1 MIRRHYPL
9 LRISPDAAGKLQY
22 DHTRALARLAQIETE
37 LAELERQVRAQFGA
51 EAYWLLRNNARNAA
65 LAEQLKQE
73 IAA

>member
-1 MIRRHYPL
+1 MIKRHYPL
-9 LRISPDAAGKLQY
+9 LRLTPEAAGKLQH
-22 DHTRALARLAQIETE
+22 DHDRALARLAQMEIK

-65 LAEQLKQE
+65 LANQLQQE

>member
-1 MIRRHYPL
+1 MIKRHYPL
-9 LRISPDAAGKLQY
+9 LRLTPDAAGKLQH
-22 DHTRALARLAQIETE
+22 DHNRALARLAQMETE

-51 EAYWLLRNNARNAA
+51 EAYWQLRNNARNAA